1 MFKSKIQKPKSK
13 IFTKLEIEALRRL
26 DTEEVRKQ
34 RERHVANL
42 QTRSLFLQA
51 QRRAN
56 YQDEYDRLSNDALN
70 IHEVSRRHGD
80 VVAANTAKVIHNR
93 HNELKQM
100 YKQAFNMKHE
110 IQNHIF

>member
-56 YQDEYDRLSNDALN
+56 YKDEYDRLSNDALN
-70 IHEVSRRHGD
+70 LHEVKRRHGD
-80 VVAANTAKVIHNR
+80 VVAANTAKDIHNR

-110 IQNHIF
+110 IQK

>member
-42 QTRSLFLQA
+42 QTRSLCLQA

-56 YQDEYDRLSNDALN
+56 YKDEYDRLSNDGFN
-70 IHEVSRRHGD
+70 FHEVKRRHGD
-80 VVAANTAKVIHNR
+80 VVMANTAKVSQNR
-93 HNELKQM
+93 LNELTHM
-100 YKQAFNMKHE
+100 YKQVFYVKHE
-110 IQNHIF
+110 IQK

>member
-42 QTRSLFLQA
+42 QTRSFFLLA

-56 YQDEYDRLSNDALN
+56 
-70 IHEVSRRHGD
+70 
-80 VVAANTAKVIHNR
+80 
-93 HNELKQM
+93 
-100 YKQAFNMKHE
+100 
-110 IQNHIF
+110 